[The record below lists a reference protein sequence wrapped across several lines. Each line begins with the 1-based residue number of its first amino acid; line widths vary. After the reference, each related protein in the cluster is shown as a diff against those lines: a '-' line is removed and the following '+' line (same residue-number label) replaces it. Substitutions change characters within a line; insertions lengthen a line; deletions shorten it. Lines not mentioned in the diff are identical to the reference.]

1 LFAPLLLPINMLTK
15 CYFDDTE
22 SPTNTDIDE
31 QRVSKKSHKMSCK
44 IIALYDKL
52 KKRYGAVNFYIG
64 GGTLLHLAAYW
75 GINLTLL
82 GVEKWTPWLIS
93 RWKIQANKHV
103 SRAEI
108 IKLLKLVLTNH
119 AGSLVLWY
127 ILYKVSKRVKAM
139 RDYFQEI
146 VDRKWPTLRRIFLE
160 FVFHL
165 AVDEVLFYIGHRLLH
180 TKFLYKHIHKLH
192 HEFKA
197 PIGLASEYAKVP
209 EYLLTNVLPGYV
221 GTLILKSHPVTTWI
235 WLVGGITFTSFH
247 HSGYVFPFYPFNE
260 WTLMHDYHH
269 YSFYSCLG
277 VVGFMDYIFKT
288 DGGAGYQKWK
298 KKIYA
303 RMAKNGK

>member
-1 LFAPLLLPINMLTK
+1 MFTK
-15 CYFDDTE
+15 CYCDDIECRSATTTDDE
-22 SPTNTDIDE
+22 S
-31 QRVSKKSHKMSCK
+31 VVKKSHKMSCK
-44 IIALYDKL
+44 IIALYEQL
-52 KKRYGAVNFYIG
+52 KERYGAVNLYA
-64 GGTLLHLAAYW
+64 GGTTLIHLAAYW

-82 GVEKWTPWLIS
+82 GVEKWTPSLIS
-93 RWKIQANKHV
+93 RWKIQVTKHV

-108 IKLLKLVLTNH
+108 IKLLKRVLTNH
-119 AGSLVLWY
+119 VGSLIFWY
-127 ILYKVSKRVKAM
+127 ILYWASKRFKM
-139 RDYFQEI
+139 IRNYFHQI
-146 VDRKWPTLRRIFLE
+146 VHRKWPSLRRIFLE
-160 FVFHL
+160 FWFHL

-180 TKFLYKHIHKLH
+180 KKFLYKHVHKLH

-209 EYLLTNVLPGYV
+209 EYLLSNVLPGYM
-221 GTLILKSHPVTTWI
+221 GTLILKSHPVSTWV

-298 KKIYA
+298 KKVYA
-303 RMAKNGK
+303 RMSKNGK

>member
-1 LFAPLLLPINMLTK
+1 MFTK
-15 CYFDDTE
+15 CNCDDTE
-22 SPTNTDIDE
+22 SRTGADIDE
-31 QRVSKKSHKMSCK
+31 QSVTKKVDKRSCK
-44 IIALYDKL
+44 IIATYEQL
-52 KKRYGAVNFYIG
+52 KKRYGAVNLYAG
-64 GGTLLHLAAYW
+64 GSVLIHLAAYW

-82 GVEKWTPWLIS
+82 GIEKLTPSLIS
-93 RWKIQANKHV
+93 KWKIQATKHV
-103 SRAEI
+103 SREEI

-119 AGSLVLWY
+119 AGSIVIWY
-127 ILYKVSKRVKAM
+127 ILYKVSKRVKAI
-139 RDYFQEI
+139 RDYFQEM
-146 VDRKWPTLRRIFLE
+146 VDRKWPTLRRIFFE
-160 FVFHL
+160 FWFHL

-221 GTLILKSHPVTTWI
+221 GSMILKSHPVTTWI
-235 WLVGGITFTSFH
+235 WMVGGITFTSFH
-247 HSGYVFPFYPFNE
+247 HSGYIFPFYPFNE

-277 VVGFMDYIFKT
+277 VVGFMDHIFKT

-303 RMAKNGK
+303 RMAKNGTK

>member
-1 LFAPLLLPINMLTK
+1 MLTK
-15 CYFDDTE
+15 CYTE
-22 SPTNTDIDE
+22 ETDSPISTNIDE
-31 QRVSKKSHKMSCK
+31 QRVTKKVDKVSCK
-44 IIALYDKL
+44 MVALYEQL
-52 KKRYGAVNFYIG
+52 KKRYGAVNFFY
-64 GGTLLHLAAYW
+64 GGTILLHLAAYW

-82 GVEKWTPWLIS
+82 GIEKWRPSLIS
-93 RWKIQANKHV
+93 RWKIQATKHV
-103 SRAEI
+103 SREEI

-119 AGSLVLWY
+119 AWGPVSWY
-127 ILYKVSKRVKAM
+127 ILYKVSKRVKVI

-146 VDRKWPTLRRIFLE
+146 VDRKWPTLRRIFIE
-160 FVFHL
+160 FWLHL

-197 PIGLASEYAKVP
+197 PIGLASEYAKMP
-209 EYLLTNVLPGYV
+209 EFLLTNVLPGYV
-221 GTLILKSHPVTTWI
+221 ASIILKSHPVTTWA
-235 WLVGGITFTSFH
+235 WMVGGVMFTSFH
-247 HSGYVFPFYPFNE
+247 HSGYVFPLYPFND

-298 KKIYA
+298 KKVYA
-303 RMAKNGK
+303 RIANNGKQ